1 MALFNAETSVFNLVK
16 FSKQHPEFNI
26 EGYADHL
33 EPEDKVEITEY
44 APKFFRAIRKNIVSE
59 EVFMQTFI
67 PNKNMEGIYNF
78 QPGSGKSPSFF
89 FFPDNRLLMLKTLK
103 NSEKQ
108 ILFENGF
115 LLDYFK
121 HVMKNPDTLLMK
133 ILGVYEMKVGLT
145 PPVTFI
151 LTENMIALDQK
162 RVKCCF
168 DLKGSLYGRETKVSD
183 EDLMKGTGMKVLKDQ
198 NMIHINELIA

>member
-1 MALFNAETSVFNLVK
+1 
-16 FSKQHPEFNI
+16 
-26 EGYADHL
+26 
-33 EPEDKVEITEY
+33 
-44 APKFFRAIRKNIVSE
+44 
-59 EVFMQTFI
+59 MQTFI

-151 LTENMIALDQK
+151 LTENMIALDHK

-183 EDLMKGTGMKVLKDQ
+183 EDLMKGTGMKVLKD
-198 NMIHINELIA
+198 